1 MYNELVKIFN
11 FSNSKLHYLLFE
23 AYSLGAFLLAVV
35 LKTNVDLPKN
45 STIVLGINLEEEFD
59 YSKKC
64 GAQNC
69 PQTKL
74 KGSKA
79 TPTDASKFL
88 FYIILIILIVAAL
101 VITFL
106 FMENLN
112 AVEQKEK
119 KMSFK
124 IIGQR
129 FKTEIKNLFKIYMN
143 VDIWLMLPL
152 TI

>member
-1 MYNELVKIFN
+1 MVF
-11 FSNSKLHYLLFE
+11 
-23 AYSLGAFLLAVV
+23 
-35 LKTNVDLPKN
+35 
-45 STIVLGINLEEEFD
+45 GINLEEEFD
-59 YSKKC
+59 NSKKC

-119 KMSFK
+119 KMSLK

-143 VDIWLMLPL
+143 ADIWLMLPL